1 MDKVIKRLK
10 TLILELKIR
19 GDKYLREKKVLSS
32 SAHLPKFEVF
42 LKLKY
47 ESDITKM
54 VTSLFLASL
63 PPHKERN

>member
-1 MDKVIKRLK
+1 MDKLLKRLK
-10 TLILELKIR
+10 TLMLELKIR
-19 GDKYLREKKVLSS
+19 GDKYLTEKKVLSS
-32 SAHLPKFEVF
+32 SAHLSKFEVF

-63 PPHKERN
+63 PAHKKKN

>member
-1 MDKVIKRLK
+1 MDKLLKRLK
-10 TLILELKIR
+10 TLMLELKIT

-47 ESDITKM
+47 ESAITRI

-63 PPHKERN
+63 PAHKKKN

>member
-1 MDKVIKRLK
+1 MDKLLKRLK

-19 GDKYLREKKVLSS
+19 GDKYLREKVLSS
-32 SAHLPKFEVF
+32 SAHLLKFEMF

-63 PPHKERN
+63 PPHKKKN

>member
-1 MDKVIKRLK
+1 MDKLLKRLK

-47 ESDITKM
+47 ESDI
-54 VTSLFLASL
+54 
-63 PPHKERN
+63 NQDGN

>member
-1 MDKVIKRLK
+1 MDKLLKRLK
-10 TLILELKIR
+10 TLMLELKIT

-47 ESDITKM
+47 ESAITRM

-63 PPHKERN
+63 PAHKKKN